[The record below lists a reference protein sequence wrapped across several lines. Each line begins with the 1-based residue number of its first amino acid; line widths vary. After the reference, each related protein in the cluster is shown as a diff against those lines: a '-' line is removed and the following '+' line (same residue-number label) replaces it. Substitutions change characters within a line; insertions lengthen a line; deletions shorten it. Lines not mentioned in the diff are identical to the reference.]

1 MVVIIGIF
9 IVVVGVLAGFMMAG
23 GPVFVL
29 MQIPE
34 FIVMGAAT
42 IGSLLIGTPLWLLKQ
57 LPSKFRQLLSGDPYT
72 KKEYL
77 NLLQTLFELF
87 YLSARTGLMDLES
100 HAEHPEKSVI
110 ISKNRFLL
118 LHPHA
123 LYFLCDTLR
132 IIISAGI
139 SEQDVELLL
148 DADSETY
155 REEMNGFPTT
165 FSKVGDA
172 LPGLGIVAA
181 VLGIIITMGA
191 IGGPPEV
198 VGEHVAAAL
207 VGTFIGVLASYGFVG
222 PIANGLEF
230 LNQSEERYLTC
241 IKNGVAAF
249 AKGNPPVIAAEVAR
263 RVIYN
268 HVRPSFKEMDDACRQ
283 IKFKTKSI
291 APIE

>member
-1 MVVIIGIF
+1 
-9 IVVVGVLAGFMMAG
+9 
-23 GPVFVL
+23 

-57 LPSKFRQLLSGDPYT
+57 LPSKFRQLLKGDPYT

-77 NLLQTLFELF
+77 NLLRTLFELF
-87 YLSARTGLMDLES
+87 QLSARTGLMDLES
-100 HAEHPEKSVI
+100 HVEHPEKSAI
-110 ISKNRFLL
+110 FKKNTFLL
-118 LHPHA
+118 SHEHA
-123 LYFLCDTLR
+123 LSYLCDTLR
-132 IIISAGI
+132 LVISAGI
-139 SEQDVELLL
+139 SEQEIEFLL
-148 DADSETY
+148 DADSDTHH
-155 REEMNGFPTT
+155 EEMNGFPAT

-181 VLGIIITMGA
+181 VLGIIITMGS

-198 VGEHVAAAL
+198 VGQHVAAAL

-230 LNQSEERYLTC
+230 INQSEERYMTC
-241 IKNGVAAF
+241 IKGGIVAF
-249 AKGNPPVIAAEVAR
+249 SKGNAPVVSTEIAR

-268 HVRPSFKEMDDACRQ
+268 HVRPSFQEMDDACKT
-283 IKFKTKSI
+283 IKIKSK
-291 APIE
+291 E